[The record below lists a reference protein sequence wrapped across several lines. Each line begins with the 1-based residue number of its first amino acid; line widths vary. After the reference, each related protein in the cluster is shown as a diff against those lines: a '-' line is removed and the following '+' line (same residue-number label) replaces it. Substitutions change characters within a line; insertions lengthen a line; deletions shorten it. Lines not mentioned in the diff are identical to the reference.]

1 MGSYTPAPNGALS
14 PGDRLDRYELL
25 CILAQGGMGTV
36 WLSRLTGKHGFE
48 RLVAVKTILASY
60 GGDRTFVDMFLDEA
74 KIAAQIDHENVV
86 RTLEI
91 GEDREILY
99 HAMEL
104 IDGESVRKLY
114 RDVRA
119 ASAAFPLGVALRIA
133 ADTLAGLHAVH
144 ELKDPS
150 DGHSLE
156 VVHRDVSPQNI
167 LLTVRGTVKLI
178 DFGVAKAR
186 QRRTE
191 ETTAGTLKGKIEYMA
206 PEQANGTKIDRRA
219 DVYAVGAVLY
229 ELLAGEPVRNTEDG
243 RQLLALHELMTNA
256 PYEPL
261 HAGVPLPVRTLVD
274 RALANDPEDRFRT
287 AEDMR
292 RAIESAM
299 TSIGLVA
306 TSDDVA
312 NALGNFSRERTQR
325 RKDAIDA
332 AVRVAQALEK
342 ERALQNPTGPQA
354 TLSTSLQVG
363 PAMEPLTGPPNS
375 LPAAASSRASMKS
388 IVASEGGKGTVV
400 QPLAPPVPATI
411 PTGPPAAH
419 PLEGQIVMGPNGPQ
433 LFTPDLSSGPL
444 PGMPSDGPIT
454 GPSMRTFQGA
464 SVSQMPPPPASSG
477 SRIGTV
483 AVLGFVGV
491 LGVVAGVLVAR
502 QPKPTIESTQPPPSV
517 TYVPAT
523 PTTRATPT
531 IPTTPTPIA
540 PTFAPVG
547 GPIVLPPPSAAPT
560 GTTEKTGKPA
570 GETKEPRPEKPKKPK
585 KPKGGGGDE
594 YGF

>member
-1 MGSYTPAPNGALS
+1 MGSFTPAPAALA

-36 WLSRLTGKHGFE
+36 WLSRLVGKHGFE
-48 RLVAVKTILASY
+48 RLVALKTILPSY
-60 GGDRTFVDMFLDEA
+60 GHDRTFVDMFLDEA
-74 KIAAQIDHENVV
+74 RIAAQIDHENVV

-91 GEDREILY
+91 GEDRDILY

-104 IDGESVRKLY
+104 VDGESVRKLY
-114 RDVRA
+114 RDVRG

-133 ADTLAGLHAVH
+133 ADVCAGLHAVH
-144 ELKDPS
+144 ELKDAHGS
-150 DGHSLE
+150 YLE

-186 QRRTE
+186 ERRTE

-206 PEQANGTKIDRRA
+206 PEQANGTKVDRRA

-243 RQLLALHELMTNA
+243 RQLLALHELMTGA

-261 HAGVPLPVRTLVD
+261 HPGVPLPVRTVVD
-274 RALANDPEDRFRT
+274 RALANDPDDRFRT

-299 TSIGLVA
+299 TSIGLIA

-312 NALGNFSRERTQR
+312 NALSQYSRERTTR

-332 AVRVAQALEK
+332 AVKVAQALEK
-342 ERALQNPTGPQA
+342 EKGGEPRTGPGAPSSQR
-354 TLSTSLQVG
+354 G
-363 PAMEPLTGPPNS
+363 F
-375 LPAAASSRASMKS
+375 PAAASSRGSLKS
-388 IVASEGGKGTVV
+388 IPSDVAAKGTLV
-400 QPLAPPVPATI
+400 QPLAPPHPI
-411 PTGPPAAH
+411 TGPLPAISQAH
-419 PLEGQIVMGPNGPQ
+419 PLEGQIVMGPNGPE
-433 LFTPDLSSGPL
+433 LFGGMPAPLSSGQL
-444 PGMPSDGPIT
+444 PGMPGEGPTT
-454 GPSMRTFQGA
+454 GPSMRTMQGA
-464 SVSQMPPPPASSG
+464 SMTSPPPAPTTG
-477 SRIGTV
+477 SRLGTL
-483 AVLGFVGV
+483 AILAFVGV

-502 QPKPTIESTQPPPSV
+502 QPNRPASEGPPGSI
-517 TYVPAT
+517 TYVPAN
-523 PTTRATPT
+523 PPPT
-531 IPTTPTPIA
+531 ITTPVVQPA
-540 PTFAPVG
+540 MLPLPA
-547 GPIVLPPPSAAPT
+547 PPPTSPATKASSAASTTQPT
-560 GTTEKTGKPA
+560 D
-570 GETKEPRPEKPKKPK
+570 KPKPKPK
-585 KPKGGGGDE
+585 PTKKKGDGDE

>member
-1 MGSYTPAPNGALS
+1 MGSFTPAPSALA

-36 WLSRLTGKHGFE
+36 WLARLVGKHGFE
-48 RLVAVKTILASY
+48 RLVALKTILPSY
-60 GGDRTFVDMFLDEA
+60 GNDRTFVDMFLDEA
-74 KIAAQIDHENVV
+74 RIAAQIDHENVV

-91 GEDREILY
+91 GEDRDVLY

-104 IDGESVRKLY
+104 VDGESVRKLY

-119 ASAAFPLGVALRIA
+119 AAAAFPLGVALRVA
-133 ADTLAGLHAVH
+133 ADVCAGLHAVH
-144 ELKDPS
+144 ELRDAHGS
-150 DGHSLE
+150 YLE

-186 QRRTE
+186 ERRTE

-206 PEQANGTKIDRRA
+206 PEQANGTKVDRRA

-243 RQLLALHELMTNA
+243 RQLLALHELMTGA

-261 HAGVPLPVRTLVD
+261 HAGVPLPVRTVVD

-312 NALGNFSRERTQR
+312 NALQQFSRERTTR

-332 AVRVAQALEK
+332 AVKVAQALER
-342 ERALQNPTGPQA
+342 ERQGDPRSSQ
-354 TLSTSLQVG
+354 QMM
-363 PAMEPLTGPPNS
+363 PAP
-375 LPAAASSRASMKS
+375 ASSRGSLKS
-388 IVASEGGKGTVV
+388 VTAEQGIKGTLV
-400 QPLAPPVPATI
+400 QPLAPPLP
-411 PTGPPAAH
+411 PMTGPFPAPSQPH
-419 PLEGQIVMGPNGPQ
+419 PLEGQIVMGPNGPEM
-433 LFTPDLSSGPL
+433 FGGMPPPMSSGQL
-444 PGMPSDGPIT
+444 PAMPGDGPAT
-454 GPSMRTFQGA
+454 GPSMRTMQGA
-464 SVSQMPPPPASSG
+464 SMTSPPPAPSTG

-483 AVLGFVGV
+483 AILAFVGV

-502 QPKPTIESTQPPPSV
+502 QPNRAAEGPPPPV
-517 TYVPAT
+517 TYVPANPR
-523 PTTRATPT
+523 PTVPAAPPT
-531 IPTTPTPIA
+531 VLPLPTTPVAPTAIA
-540 PTFAPVG
+540 PTATTTTTTS
-547 GPIVLPPPSAAPT
+547 SAASAP
-560 GTTEKTGKPA
+560 P
-570 GETKEPRPEKPKKPK
+570 PEKPKPKPKPK
-585 KPKGGGGDE
+585 KKSAGDE